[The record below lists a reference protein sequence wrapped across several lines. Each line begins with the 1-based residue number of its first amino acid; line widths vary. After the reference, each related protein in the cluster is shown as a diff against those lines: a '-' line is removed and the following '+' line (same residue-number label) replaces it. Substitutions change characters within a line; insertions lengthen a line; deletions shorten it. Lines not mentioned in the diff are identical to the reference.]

1 MTDCDFEPSRDLLLS
16 TAEQVELLPENQP
29 NLTGHELERQLRDKA
44 QQTPAVGT
52 ILHDLSVGGKSP
64 CATARPPI
72 GDVTVCCRPSGRSAR
87 YYEHRVLACR
97 NADAG
102 RCRGDESVRLH
113 ARETGHDQDRS
124 LAPAGDGHTH
134 RACTGESPHHR
145 VRMEQGSLMRRSQ
158 HQAAR
163 ATEDRILALGER
175 IHEMSKHQ
183 IAAMLGVHPNTV
195 RNTMI
200 RLGLAHDS
208 SRAQQARTPD
218 RWTGHEILQALRL
231 DLTMGQIGHRLG
243 RTPES
248 VNAVRTRVRQ
258 GDEALLRWLADEG
271 GIRLSKRPH
280 VREAELAI
288 LGLGG
293 RLPGMTKAE
302 IGRRLGYRGERVR
315 LAMQRMGLDPDRFSA
330 HLD

>member
-1 MTDCDFEPSRDLLLS
+1 
-16 TAEQVELLPENQP
+16 
-29 NLTGHELERQLRDKA
+29 
-44 QQTPAVGT
+44 
-52 ILHDLSVGGKSP
+52 
-64 CATARPPI
+64 
-72 GDVTVCCRPSGRSAR
+72 
-87 YYEHRVLACR
+87 
-97 NADAG
+97 
-102 RCRGDESVRLH
+102 
-113 ARETGHDQDRS
+113 
-124 LAPAGDGHTH
+124 
-134 RACTGESPHHR
+134 
-145 VRMEQGSLMRRSQ
+145 MRRSQ

-163 ATEDRILALGER
+163 ATENRILALGER
-175 IHEMSKHQ
+175 IHEMSKQQ

-208 SRAQQARTPD
+208 GRAQQARLPD
-218 RWTGHEILQALRL
+218 RWTGQEILLALRL
-231 DLTMGQIGHRLG
+231 DLTMLQISRRLG

-258 GDEALLRWLADEG
+258 GDETLLRWLADEG

-315 LAMQRMGLDPDRFSA
+315 LAMHRMGLDPDRFST